1 MKRWEL
7 ALLAGIVF
15 CFGAA
20 VSGQVR
26 PPASSKSTGAR
37 ESACSH
43 FTAVC
48 GGVYVSVLPNCSS
61 GPDIYDLD
69 VAAGV
74 RIVAAQPAFAQ
85 GPPVDVSILTASGV
99 EVAAGVNSVEY
110 TTTESGV
117 HNIVVS
123 ASQAVEYALSVTC
136 SPIPSC
142 TASPTILCLNDDRF
156 AVTAMWRTDSGSGS
170 ATAVEL
176 TGDTGYFWFFD
187 PANVELVTKVLNGCA
202 LTNAYWVFAGGLTN
216 VGVVLTVVDTQT
228 GTPAYYVNSAGPAFQ
243 PIQDT
248 KALATCP

>member
-1 MKRWEL
+1 M
-7 ALLAGIVF
+7 F
-15 CFGAA
+15 CIGAA
-20 VSGQVR
+20 SAGSPGVDQGDQ
-26 PPASSKSTGAR
+26 AR

-74 RIVAAQPAFAQ
+74 HIVAAQQALAQ
-85 GPPVDVSILTASGV
+85 GPPVDVSILTPSGA
-99 EVAAGVNSVEY
+99 EVAAGVNSAEY
-110 TTTESGV
+110 TTTESGI

-123 ASQAVEYALSVTC
+123 STQATEYGLSVTC
-136 SPIPSC
+136 SPNPGC

-170 ATAVEL
+170 GAGVKL
-176 TGDTGYFWFFD
+176 TGDTGYFWFFNAD
-187 PANVELVTKVLNGCA
+187 NVELVTKVLNGCA

-228 GTPAYYVNSAGPAFQ
+228 GTPAFYVNSAGPAFQ

-248 KALATCP
+248 KALSTCP

>member
-1 MKRWEL
+1 M
-7 ALLAGIVF
+7 F
-15 CFGAA
+15 CVGAA

-26 PPASSKSTGAR
+26 PSASSKATTAR

-74 RIVAAQPAFAQ
+74 HIVAAQPALAE
-85 GPPVDVSILTASGV
+85 GALPVDVAILTPSGA
-99 EVAAGVNSVEY
+99 EVATGVNSAEY
-110 TTTESGV
+110 TTTESGI

-123 ASQAVEYALSVTC
+123 SAQAGEYGLSVTC
-136 SPIPSC
+136 SPTPGC

-156 AVTAMWRTDSGSGS
+156 AVTAMWRTDAGSGSG
-170 ATAVEL
+170 TAVEL

-187 PANVELVTKVLNGCA
+187 PANVEIVTKVLNGCA

-228 GTPAYYVNSAGPAFQ
+228 GTPAFYVRSAGPAFQ